1 MDFATKM
8 ENDKRENTY
17 IDPAAGKVS
26 LRRYVDDW
34 LTGSVVGAGTWESY
48 ERIMRLHVVPHLGRK
63 TISQV
68 TAADVEALY
77 SRWTRDGAKPNT
89 VESRS
94 IALSAL
100 FSHAVRHKRIS
111 GNPVK
116 EAEKLENKVIPV
128 DERNLPSLEE
138 IQAIA
143 SSIGPRLEPA
153 VWLMACCGLR
163 IGESLGVFPEDFR
176 EGVLRVRRQIVRY
189 QGPDRRYVARY
200 APLKHRSEGEWR
212 DVPVPESLSVLL
224 RGFPSSIMSVG
235 RRIRDLCVI
244 RGTVRSSG
252 SDFPLTHRTIFGIN
266 GRP

>member
-34 LTGSVVGAGTWESY
+34 LTGSVVSAGTWESY
-48 ERIMRLHVVPHLGRK
+48 ERIMRLHVVPYLGRK

-68 TAADVEALY
+68 TTADVETLY

-100 FSHAVRHKRIS
+100 FSHTVRHKRIS
-111 GNPVK
+111 SNPVK

-128 DERNLPSLEE
+128 DERHLPSLEE

-143 SSIGPRLEPA
+143 SSMGPRLAPT
-153 VWLMACCGLR
+153 VWLMTCCGLR
-163 IGESLGVFPEDFR
+163 IG
-176 EGVLRVRRQIVRY
+176 
-189 QGPDRRYVARY
+189 
-200 APLKHRSEGEWR
+200 
-212 DVPVPESLSVLL
+212 
-224 RGFPSSIMSVG
+224 
-235 RRIRDLCVI
+235 
-244 RGTVRSSG
+244 
-252 SDFPLTHRTIFGIN
+252 
-266 GRP
+266 

>member
-1 MDFATKM
+1 MSAGARSGAWRRTLSVW
-8 ENDKRENTY
+8 
-17 IDPAAGKVS
+17 AGKSQPRV
-26 LRRYVDDW
+26 
-34 LTGSVVGAGTWESY
+34 TGCPY

-100 FSHAVRHKRIS
+100 FSHVVRHKRIS
-111 GNPVK
+111 SNPVK

-143 SSIGPRLEPA
+143 SSIGPRLAPY
-153 VWLMACCGLR
+153 VWLMPCCGLR

-176 EGVLRVRRQIVRY
+176 DGVLRVRRQIVRY

-212 DVPVPESLSVLL
+212 DVPVPESLS
-224 RGFPSSIMSVG
+224 
-235 RRIRDLCVI
+235 RDQAARAPRLHAA
-244 RGTVRSSG
+244 RS
-252 SDFPLTHRTIFGIN
+252 PA
-266 GRP
+266 